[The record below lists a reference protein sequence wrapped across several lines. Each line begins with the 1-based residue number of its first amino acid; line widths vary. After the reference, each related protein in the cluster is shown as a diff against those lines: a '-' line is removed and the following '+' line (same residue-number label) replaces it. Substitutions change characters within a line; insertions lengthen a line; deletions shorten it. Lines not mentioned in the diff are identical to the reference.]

1 MPGTAFKIN
10 RYPTADMTE
19 NPLREEISADATT
32 GRMSGKIIFPP
43 LAGWRLSTDRRLA
56 WTRTRRRNESSFRG
70 RSQIPERDHKMATS
84 YPLPGEGEALEVA
97 PSMAPRGQ
105 LSCR

>member
-1 MPGTAFKIN
+1 MP
-10 RYPTADMTE
+10 
-19 NPLREEISADATT
+19 
-32 GRMSGKIIFPP
+32 GKIIFVL

-70 RSQIPERDHKMATS
+70 CSQILSEITRWLLATHCR
-84 YPLPGEGEALEVA
+84 GEGEALEVA
-97 PSMAPRGQ
+97 PSTVPRGQ